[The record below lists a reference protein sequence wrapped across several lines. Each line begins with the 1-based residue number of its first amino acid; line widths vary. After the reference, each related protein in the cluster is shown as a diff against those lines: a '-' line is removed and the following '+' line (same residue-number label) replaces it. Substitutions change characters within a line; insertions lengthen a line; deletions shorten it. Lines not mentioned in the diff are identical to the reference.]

1 MINTMTPRQQ
11 SFVEDMLNELFA
23 GQPEGTAASILARN
37 IDRGLFCDR
46 AATKASIDALIVKRD
61 AARADRRAAARTATG
76 PAATAT
82 VAPAGYYA
90 VDHDGALRFYRV
102 VEGKGRHA
110 GRVFINRFKSDD
122 ETFVS
127 RREYAA
133 VMSAIVADVEAA
145 AMRFVNESKHCRRCG
160 RRLTDLPTAL
170 VNRGFGPECVK
181 KV

>member
-11 SFVEDMLNELFA
+11 SFVADMLAEIFA
-23 GQPEGTAASILARN
+23 GQPAGTAESILARN

-61 AARADRRAAARTATG
+61 AARADRRAAGRAVGSA
-76 PAATAT
+76 PVT

-90 VDHDGALRFYRV
+90 VDYAGALRFYRIV
-102 VEGKGRHA
+102 AGKGRHE
-110 GRVFINRFKSDD
+110 GRTFVNRFKSDD

-133 VMSAIVADVEAA
+133 VMALIVADIEAA
-145 AMRFVNESKHCRRCG
+145 AMRFVNESKHCRMCG

-170 VNRGFGPECVK
+170 GNRGYGPECVK